1 MPTERAGY
9 TATMFVIDVSPSMGT
24 MRTIFL
30 EPAEDGTERTK
41 QVTHLQWALQYV
53 MLKVQEMIHNG
64 RKTDQCGVI
73 LFGTEDT
80 NNIVEDAH
88 PGEGYTNIVEYIPI
102 THPTPFTLSKIAAIA
117 PSTHFGDREFRSCIK
132 DSKLSI
138 GLFQPSNG
146 IIVAIQTQSEYLI
159 RKPSWTRRMVL
170 VTDGETPLEIEDWEA
185 TTEKINELA
194 INMTIIGVD
203 FDDEDF
209 PFIEPNKSP
218 VKQVNENFW
227 TQFIERVE
235 NGQMGTCAYA
245 IHETSRPEPRP
256 TKSAMSNNVFRIG
269 DPEAYPEQA
278 IEIAVKTSKATAL
291 VRPHSMKKF
300 TKREAVNAT
309 QGGPTQA
316 MSSSEDYKL
325 YVELKR
331 RTEYVVKLVG
341 NGDDEEDEDGDEDG
355 EKEKREPEGEVVE
368 KETLVKAFKYGSTWV
383 PCEEGHFEGLHTRK
397 GIEVLA
403 FIPEAT
409 YPRHFSMGEVQYIY
423 ADVGSSR
430 AQVAFSSIVH
440 AMFKKGLMALVR
452 WVNREDSDPKIG
464 VCKAEPGEVDCM
476 MWVQVPYAED
486 IRRYS
491 FPSLERY
498 VAKSG
503 DVLTEHPY
511 IPTSEMQAAMDDWV
525 DGMGLTDA
533 GPKDENGIRT
543 EWFDLTQS
551 FNPAVHRIKQ
561 ALFHGA
567 VVPDLKAE
575 PVPSPHPEVTKYMES
590 PKRVLRRSK
599 PALEEC
605 VRLFNVKEVPPKV
618 PKKKEQKAIPVAT
631 DNIDVDI
638 DDILGPAVARST
650 PAPAQAQPVSKWTAE
665 PEKWASRKPDQ
676 TLPSPTPS
684 FAELPSAFHSTP
696 KPDAKPKPGRII
708 GNSRPLADFKKNIEA
723 QGDLVS
729 KAVEDMCAIIPEIV
743 DASFST
749 QRYAEALECM
759 QALREVALKEDEIDA
774 WNNFL
779 REFKATCKS
788 PGFRNKDFWSH
799 VQKVGRKLSLIS
811 DTEAEENEGISD
823 VTDRAAAQFIKT

>member
-1 MPTERAGY
+1 MPTDRAGY
-9 TATMFVIDVSPSMGT
+9 TVTMFVVDVSPSMGT
-24 MRTIFL
+24 MRTVFL

-41 QVTHLQWALQYV
+41 EVTHLQWSLQYV

-73 LFGTEDT
+73 LFGTEET
-80 NNIVEDAH
+80 NNVVENVH
-88 PGEGYTNIVEYIPI
+88 PGEGYANIVEYIPI
-102 THPTPFTLSKIAAIA
+102 AHPTPATLSKVAAIT
-117 PSTHFGDREFRSCIK
+117 PSTHFGDPI
-132 DSKLSI
+132 
-138 GLFQPSNG
+138 NG
-146 IIVAIQTQSEYLI
+146 MIVAIQTQSEYLI

-185 TTEKINELA
+185 TVDKINELA
-194 INMTIIGVD
+194 INTTIIGVD

-209 PFIEPNKSP
+209 PFIEPDKSP
-218 VKQVNENFW
+218 RVNENFW
-227 TQFIERVE
+227 KQFIERVE

-245 IHETSRPEPRP
+245 LHETSRPEPRP

-269 DPEAYPEQA
+269 APESTPEQA

-300 TKREAVNAT
+300 TKREAVVPT
-309 QGGPTQA
+309 QGGSTQA
-316 MSSSEDYKL
+316 GSGSDEYKQ

-331 RTEYVVKLVG
+331 RTEYVVRLPESNNK
-341 NGDDEEDEDGDEDG
+341 EDEDEDED
-355 EKEKREPEGEVVE
+355 ENENENENDEEGQGGKQEFQEEVVDA
-368 KETLVKAFKYGSTWV
+368 ETLVKAFKYGSTWV

-397 GIEVLA
+397 GIEVHG
-403 FIPEAT
+403 FIPESK
-409 YPRHFSMGEVQYIY
+409 YRRHFSIGEVQYIY

-440 AMFKKGLMALVR
+440 AMFKQGLMALVR
-452 WVNREDSDPKIG
+452 WVNRDDSDPKMG
-464 VCKAEPGEVDCM
+464 VCKAEPGEVDYM
-476 MWVQVPYAED
+476 MWVQVPFAED

-498 VAKSG
+498 VSKKG
-503 DVLTEHPY
+503 EILREHPY
-511 IPTSEMQAAMDDWV
+511 IPTDDMKTAMDNWV
-525 DGMGLTDA
+525 DGMDLTDA

-575 PVPSPHPEVTKYMES
+575 PVPSPHPEVTKYMDS

-599 PALEEC
+599 SDLEEC
-605 VRLFNVKEVPPKV
+605 IRLFNVKEVPPKI
-618 PKKKEQKAIPVAT
+618 PRKKEQKSIPVAT

-638 DDILGPAVARST
+638 DDILGPAVTRSIPVPT
-650 PAPAQAQPVSKWTAE
+650 QAQLVFKRAAG
-665 PEKWASRKPDQ
+665 PEKRPSRKTDQ
-676 TLPSPTPS
+676 SLPSPTPS

-708 GNSRPLADFKKNIEA
+708 SNSRPLADFKKYIEA
-723 QGDLVS
+723 QGDLVN
-729 KAVEDMCAIIPEIV
+729 KAVEDMCTVIPEIV
-743 DASFST
+743 DSSFST
-749 QRYAEALECM
+749 QRYTEALECM

-779 REFKATCKS
+779 REFKALCKS
-788 PGFRNKDFWSH
+788 PGFRNKDFWNH

>member
-1 MPTERAGY
+1 
-9 TATMFVIDVSPSMGT
+9 MFVVDVSPSMGT
-24 MRTIFL
+24 MRTVFL

-41 QVTHLQWALQYV
+41 EVTHLQWALQYV

-73 LFGTEDT
+73 LFGTEET
-80 NNIVEDAH
+80 QNVVEDAH

-102 THPTPFTLSKIAAIA
+102 AQPTPSTLSKIAAIT
-117 PSTHFGDREFRSCIK
+117 PSTHFGDPI
-132 DSKLSI
+132 
-138 GLFQPSNG
+138 NG

-185 TTEKINELA
+185 TADKINELA
-194 INMTIIGVD
+194 INTTIIGVD

-209 PFIEPNKSP
+209 PFIEPDKSP
-218 VKQVNENFW
+218 RVNENFW

-235 NGQMGTCAYA
+235 NGQIGTCAYA
-245 IHETSRPEPRP
+245 LHETSRPEPRP

-269 DPEAYPEQA
+269 DPEAFPGQA

-291 VRPHSMKKF
+291 VRPHPMKKF
-300 TKREAVNAT
+300 TKREVVAAT
-309 QGGPTQA
+309 QGGPSQA
-316 MSSSEDYKL
+316 GSGPDDYKH

-331 RTEYVVKLVG
+331 RTDYIVKLAESST
-341 NGDDEEDEDGDEDG
+341 EEEEGDED
-355 EKEKREPEGEVVE
+355 KEKSEPQGEVVE
-368 KETLVKAFKYGSTWV
+368 KESLVKAFKYGSTWV

-397 GIEVLA
+397 GIEVIS
-403 FIPEAT
+403 FIPENT
-409 YPRHFSMGEVQYIY
+409 YQRHFSLGEVQYIY

-440 AMFKKGLMALVR
+440 AMFKKGFMAVVR
-452 WVNREDSDPKIG
+452 WVNRDDSDPKMGI
-464 VCKAEPGEVDCM
+464 CKAEPGEADYM
-476 MWVQVPYAED
+476 MWVQIPFAED
-486 IRRYS
+486 VRRYW

-498 VAKSG
+498 VSKKG
-503 DVLTEHPY
+503 EVLKEHPY
-511 IPTSEMQAAMDDWV
+511 IPTSDMNAAMDEWV
-525 DGMGLTDA
+525 DNMDLMDA
-533 GPKDENGIRT
+533 GPKDENGLRT

-567 VVPDLKAE
+567 VVRDLKAE
-575 PVPSPHPEVTKYMES
+575 PVPSPHPEVTKYMEP
-590 PKRVLRRSK
+590 PKRVLKRSK

-605 VRLFNVKEVPPKV
+605 ARLFNVKEVPPKV
-618 PKKKEQKAIPVAT
+618 PRKKEQKAIPVAT
-631 DNIDVDI
+631 ENIEADI
-638 DDILGPAVARST
+638 DDILGPAVTRST
-650 PAPAQAQPVSKWTAE
+650 PALSQVQPVSKRIVE
-665 PEKWASRKPDQ
+665 PEKQPPRKPDHS
-676 TLPSPTPS
+676 LPSPTPS

-696 KPDAKPKPGRII
+696 KPDAKPKPGRIVS
-708 GNSRPLADFKKNIEA
+708 NARPLADFKKNIEA

-729 KAVEDMCAIIPEIV
+729 KAVEDMCAVIPEIV

-749 QRYAEALECM
+749 QRYGEALECM

-779 REFKATCKS
+779 REFKVTCKS
-788 PGFRNKDFWSH
+788 PEFRNKDFWSH
-799 VQKVGRKLSLIS
+799 VQKAGRSLSLIS

-823 VTDRAAAQFIKT
+823 VTDRAAAQFMKT

>member
-1 MPTERAGY
+1 
-9 TATMFVIDVSPSMGT
+9 MFVIDVSPSMGT
-24 MRTIFL
+24 MRTVFL

-41 QVTHLQWALQYV
+41 EVTHLQWALQYV

-64 RKTDQCGVI
+64 RKTDQCGVV

-80 NNIVEDAH
+80 QNVVEDAH

-102 THPTPFTLSKIAAIA
+102 AHPTPSTLSKIAAIA
-117 PSTHFGDREFRSCIK
+117 PSTHFGDPI
-132 DSKLSI
+132 
-138 GLFQPSNG
+138 NG
-146 IIVAIQTQSEYLI
+146 MIVAIQTQSEYLI

-185 TTEKINELA
+185 TVDKINELA
-194 INMTIIGVD
+194 INTTIIGVD

-209 PFIEPNKSP
+209 PFIEPDKSP
-218 VKQVNENFW
+218 VKRVNENFW
-227 TQFIERVE
+227 TQFIDRVE
-235 NGQMGTCAYA
+235 NGQIGTCAYA
-245 IHETSRPEPRP
+245 LHETSRPEPRP

-269 DPEAYPEQA
+269 DPELFPEEV

-300 TKREAVNAT
+300 TKREVVAAT
-309 QGGPTQA
+309 QGGQSQA
-316 MSSSEDYKL
+316 GSSPDDYKH

-331 RTEYVVKLVG
+331 RTDYVVKLIESG
-341 NGDDEEDEDGDEDG
+341 TEEEEGEEDG
-355 EKEKREPEGEVVE
+355 EKQEPQGEVVE

-397 GIEVLA
+397 GIEVVS
-403 FIPEAT
+403 FIEENI
-409 YPRHFSMGEVQYIY
+409 YQRHFSMGEVQYIY
-423 ADVGSSR
+423 ADIGSSR

-440 AMFKKGLMALVR
+440 AMFKKGFMAVVR
-452 WVNREDSDPKIG
+452 WVNRDDSDPKMG
-464 VCKAEPGEVDCM
+464 VCKAEPGEVDYM
-476 MWVQVPYAED
+476 MWVQVPFAED
-486 IRRYS
+486 VRRYP
-491 FPSLERY
+491 FPSLDRY
-498 VAKSG
+498 VTKKNE
-503 DVLTEHPY
+503 VLEEHPY
-511 IPTSEMQAAMDDWV
+511 IPTSDMNAAMDDWV
-525 DGMGLTDA
+525 DNMDLTDA

-575 PVPSPHPEVTKYMES
+575 PVPPPHPEVTKYMES
-590 PKRVLRRSK
+590 PKRVLKRSK
-599 PALEEC
+599 PALQEC
-605 VRLFNVKEVPPKV
+605 IRLFNVKEVPPKV
-618 PKKKEQKAIPVAT
+618 PRKKEQKAIPVAT
-631 DNIDVDI
+631 ENIDVDI
-638 DDILGPAVARST
+638 DDILGPAVAGST
-650 PAPAQAQPVSKWTAE
+650 PAPTQARPGSKRAVE
-665 PEKWASRKPDQ
+665 PEKQPFRKPGHS
-676 TLPSPTPS
+676 LPSPTPS

-696 KPDAKPKPGRII
+696 KPDVKPKPGRII
-708 GNSRPLADFKKNIEA
+708 SNSRPLADFKKNIEA

-729 KAVEDMCAIIPEIV
+729 KVVEDMCAVIPEIV

-759 QALREVALKEDEIDA
+759 QVLREVALKEDEIDA

-788 PGFRNKDFWSH
+788 SGFRNKDFWSH

-811 DTEAEENEGISD
+811 DTEAEENEGMSD
-823 VTDRAAAQFIKT
+823 VTDRAAAQFMKN

>member
-24 MRTIFL
+24 MRTVFL

-41 QVTHLQWALQYV
+41 EVTHLQWALQYV

-80 NNIVEDAH
+80 NNVVEDAH

-102 THPTPFTLSKIAAIA
+102 AHPTPATLSKITAIT
-117 PSTHFGDREFRSCIK
+117 PSTHFGDPI
-132 DSKLSI
+132 
-138 GLFQPSNG
+138 NG

-159 RKPSWTRRMVL
+159 KKPSWTRRMVL

-185 TTEKINELA
+185 TVDKINELA
-194 INMTIIGVD
+194 INTTIIGVD

-209 PFIEPNKSP
+209 PFIEPDKSP
-218 VKQVNENFW
+218 VKRVNENFW

-245 IHETSRPEPRP
+245 LHETSRPEPRP

-269 DPEAYPEQA
+269 DPESFPEQA

-300 TKREAVNAT
+300 TKREAVTAT
-309 QGGPTQA
+309 QGGSSQA
-316 MSSSEDYKL
+316 RSSSDDYKH

-331 RTEYVVKLVG
+331 RTEYVVKLIE
-341 NGDDEEDEDGDEDG
+341 NSNEEEDEEEG
-355 EKEKREPEGEVVE
+355 EKQEVQGEVVE

-397 GIEVLA
+397 GIEVNA

-423 ADVGSSR
+423 ADIGSSR

-440 AMFKKGLMALVR
+440 AMFKKGLMAIVR
-452 WVNREDSDPKIG
+452 WVNRDDSDPKMG
-464 VCKAEPGEVDCM
+464 VCKAEPGEVDYL
-476 MWVQVPYAED
+476 MWVQIPFAED
-486 IRRYS
+486 IRRYN
-491 FPSLERY
+491 FPSLDQYTTKKGE
-498 VAKSG
+498 
-503 DVLTEHPY
+503 VLKEHPY
-511 IPTSEMQAAMDDWV
+511 IPTSEMEAAMEDWV
-525 DGMGLTDA
+525 DSMDLTDA
-533 GPKDENGIRT
+533 GPRDENGIRT

-551 FNPAVHRIKQ
+551 FNPAVHRVKQ

-590 PKRVLRRSK
+590 PKRVLKRSK

-605 VRLFNVKEVPPKV
+605 IRLFNVKEVPPKV
-618 PKKKEQKAIPVAT
+618 TRKKEQKAIPVAT

-638 DDILGPAVARST
+638 DDILGPAVARPT
-650 PAPAQAQPVSKWTAE
+650 PAPTQTQPVSKRAAE
-665 PEKWASRKPDQ
+665 LEERPPPKPGHS
-676 TLPSPTPS
+676 LPSPTPS
-684 FAELPSAFHSTP
+684 FAELPSTYHSTP
-696 KPDAKPKPGRII
+696 KPDAKPKSGRII
-708 GNSRPLADFKKNIEA
+708 SNSRPLADFKKNIET
-723 QGDLVS
+723 QGDLIS
-729 KAVEDMCAIIPEIV
+729 KAVEDMCVVIPEIV

-779 REFKATCKS
+779 REFKVTCKS
-788 PGFRNKDFWSH
+788 PAFRNKDFWSH

-823 VTDRAAAQFIKT
+823 VTDRAAAQFMKT

>member
-9 TATMFVIDVSPSMGT
+9 TATMFVVDVSPSMGT
-24 MRTIFL
+24 MRTVFL

-41 QVTHLQWALQYV
+41 EVTHLQWALQYV

-64 RKTDQCGVI
+64 RKTDQCGVV

-80 NNIVEDAH
+80 QNVVEDAH

-102 THPTPFTLSKIAAIA
+102 AHPTPSTLSKIAAIT
-117 PSTHFGDREFRSCIK
+117 PSTHFGDPI
-132 DSKLSI
+132 
-138 GLFQPSNG
+138 NG
-146 IIVAIQTQSEYLI
+146 MIVAIQTQSEYLI

-170 VTDGETPLEIEDWEA
+170 VTDGETPLEVEDWEA
-185 TTEKINELA
+185 TVDKINELA
-194 INMTIIGVD
+194 INTTIIGVD

-209 PFIEPNKSP
+209 PFIEPDKSP
-218 VKQVNENFW
+218 VKRVNENFW
-227 TQFIERVE
+227 TQFIDRVE
-235 NGQMGTCAYA
+235 NGQIGTCAYA
-245 IHETSRPEPRP
+245 LHETSRPEPRP

-269 DPEAYPEQA
+269 DPELFPEEV

-300 TKREAVNAT
+300 TKREVVAAT
-309 QGGPTQA
+309 QGGPSQA
-316 MSSSEDYKL
+316 GASPDDYKH

-331 RTEYVVKLVG
+331 RTDYVVKLIESG
-341 NGDDEEDEDGDEDG
+341 TEEEEGDEDR
-355 EKEKREPEGEVVE
+355 EKQEPQGEVVE

-397 GIEVLA
+397 GIEVVS
-403 FIPEAT
+403 FIAENT
-409 YPRHFSMGEVQYIY
+409 YQRHFSMSEVQYIY
-423 ADVGSSR
+423 ADIGSSR

-440 AMFKKGLMALVR
+440 AMFKKGFMAVVR
-452 WVNREDSDPKIG
+452 WVNRDDSDPKMG
-464 VCKAEPGEVDCM
+464 VCKAEPGEVDYM
-476 MWVQVPYAED
+476 MWVQIPFAED
-486 IRRYS
+486 VRRYP
-491 FPSLERY
+491 FPSLDRY
-498 VAKSG
+498 VTKKNE
-503 DVLTEHPY
+503 VLEEHPY
-511 IPTSEMQAAMDDWV
+511 IPTSDMNAAMDDWV
-525 DGMGLTDA
+525 ENMDLADA
-533 GPKDENGIRT
+533 GPKDENGLRT

-575 PVPSPHPEVTKYMES
+575 PVPPPHPEVTKYMES
-590 PKRVLRRSK
+590 PRRVLKRSI
-599 PALEEC
+599 PALEQC
-605 VRLFNVKEVPPKV
+605 IRLFNVKEVPPKV
-618 PKKKEQKAIPVAT
+618 PRKKEQKAIPVAT
-631 DNIDVDI
+631 ENIDVDI

-650 PAPAQAQPVSKWTAE
+650 PAPMQARPVSKRAVE
-665 PEKWASRKPDQ
+665 PEKQPFKKPGHS
-676 TLPSPTPS
+676 LPSPTPS

-708 GNSRPLADFKKNIEA
+708 SNSRPLADFKKNIEA

-729 KAVEDMCAIIPEIV
+729 KVVEDMCAVIPEIV

-759 QALREVALKEDEIDA
+759 QVLREVALKEDEIDA

-788 PGFRNKDFWSH
+788 SGFRNKDFWSH

-811 DTEAEENEGISD
+811 DTEAEENEGMSD
-823 VTDRAAAQFIKT
+823 VTDRAAAQFMKN

>member
-9 TATMFVIDVSPSMGT
+9 TATMFVVDVSPSMGT
-24 MRTIFL
+24 TRTVFL

-41 QVTHLQWALQYV
+41 EVTHLQWALQYV

-64 RKTDQCGVI
+64 RKTDQCGVV

-80 NNIVEDAH
+80 QNVVEDAH

-102 THPTPFTLSKIAAIA
+102 AHPTPSTLSKIAAIT
-117 PSTHFGDREFRSCIK
+117 PSTHFGDPI
-132 DSKLSI
+132 
-138 GLFQPSNG
+138 NG
-146 IIVAIQTQSEYLI
+146 MIVAIQTQSEYLI

-185 TTEKINELA
+185 TVDKINELA
-194 INMTIIGVD
+194 INTTIIGVD

-209 PFIEPNKSP
+209 PFIEPDKSP
-218 VKQVNENFW
+218 AKRVNENFW
-227 TQFIERVE
+227 TQFIDRVE
-235 NGQMGTCAYA
+235 NGQIGTCAYA
-245 IHETSRPEPRP
+245 LHETSRPEPRP

-269 DPEAYPEQA
+269 DPELFPEEV

-300 TKREAVNAT
+300 TKREVVAAT
-309 QGGPTQA
+309 QGSPSQA
-316 MSSSEDYKL
+316 GSSPDDYKH

-331 RTEYVVKLVG
+331 RTDYVVKLIDSG
-341 NGDDEEDEDGDEDG
+341 TEEEEGDEDR
-355 EKEKREPEGEVVE
+355 EKQEPQGEVVE

-397 GIEVLA
+397 GIEVVS
-403 FIPEAT
+403 FIAENM
-409 YPRHFSMGEVQYIY
+409 YQRHFSMSEVQYIY
-423 ADVGSSR
+423 ADIGSSR

-440 AMFKKGLMALVR
+440 AMFKKGFMAVVR
-452 WVNREDSDPKIG
+452 WVNRDDSDPKMG
-464 VCKAEPGEVDCM
+464 VCKAEPGEVDYM
-476 MWVQVPYAED
+476 MWVQIPFAED
-486 IRRYS
+486 VRRYP
-491 FPSLERY
+491 FPSLDRY
-498 VAKSG
+498 VTKKNE
-503 DVLTEHPY
+503 VLEEHPY
-511 IPTSEMQAAMDDWV
+511 IPTSDMNAAMDDWV
-525 DGMGLTDA
+525 DNMDLTDA
-533 GPKDENGIRT
+533 GPKDENGLRT

-575 PVPSPHPEVTKYMES
+575 PVPPPHPEVTKYMES
-590 PKRVLRRSK
+590 PRRVLKRSI
-599 PALEEC
+599 PALEQC
-605 VRLFNVKEVPPKV
+605 IRLFNVKEVPPKV
-618 PKKKEQKAIPVAT
+618 PRKKEQKAIPVAT
-631 DNIDVDI
+631 ENIDVDI

-650 PAPAQAQPVSKWTAE
+650 PAPMQARPVSKRAVE
-665 PEKWASRKPDQ
+665 PEKQPFKKPGHS
-676 TLPSPTPS
+676 LPSPTPS

-708 GNSRPLADFKKNIEA
+708 SNSRPLADFKKNIEA

-729 KAVEDMCAIIPEIV
+729 KVVEDMCAVIPEIV

-759 QALREVALKEDEIDA
+759 QVLREVALKEDEIDA

-779 REFKATCKS
+779 REFKSTCKS
-788 PGFRNKDFWSH
+788 SGFRNKDFWSH

-811 DTEAEENEGISD
+811 DTEAEENEGMSD
-823 VTDRAAAQFIKT
+823 VTDRAAAQFVKN

>member
-24 MRTIFL
+24 MRTVFL

-41 QVTHLQWALQYV
+41 EVTHLQWALQYV

-64 RKTDQCGVI
+64 RKTDQCGVV

-80 NNIVEDAH
+80 QNVVEDAH

-102 THPTPFTLSKIAAIA
+102 AHPTPSTLSKIAAIA
-117 PSTHFGDREFRSCIK
+117 PSTHFGDPI
-132 DSKLSI
+132 
-138 GLFQPSNG
+138 NG
-146 IIVAIQTQSEYLI
+146 MIVAIQTQSEYLI

-185 TTEKINELA
+185 TVDKINELA
-194 INMTIIGVD
+194 INTTIIGVD

-209 PFIEPNKSP
+209 PFIEPDKSP
-218 VKQVNENFW
+218 RVNENFW
-227 TQFIERVE
+227 TQFIDRVE
-235 NGQMGTCAYA
+235 NGQIGTCAYA
-245 IHETSRPEPRP
+245 LHETSRPEPRP

-269 DPEAYPEQA
+269 DPELFPEEV

-300 TKREAVNAT
+300 TKREVVAAT
-309 QGGPTQA
+309 QGGQSQA
-316 MSSSEDYKL
+316 GSSPDDYKH

-331 RTEYVVKLVG
+331 RTDYVVKLIESG
-341 NGDDEEDEDGDEDG
+341 TEEEEGEEDG
-355 EKEKREPEGEVVE
+355 EKQEPQGEVVE

-397 GIEVLA
+397 GIEVVS
-403 FIPEAT
+403 FIEENI
-409 YPRHFSMGEVQYIY
+409 YQRHFSMGEVQYIY
-423 ADVGSSR
+423 ADIGSSR

-440 AMFKKGLMALVR
+440 AMFKKGFMAVVR
-452 WVNREDSDPKIG
+452 WVNRDDSDPKMG
-464 VCKAEPGEVDCM
+464 VCKAEPGEVDYM
-476 MWVQVPYAED
+476 MWVQVPFAED
-486 IRRYS
+486 VRRYP
-491 FPSLERY
+491 FPSLDRY
-498 VAKSG
+498 VTKKNE
-503 DVLTEHPY
+503 VLEEHPY
-511 IPTSEMQAAMDDWV
+511 IPTSDMNAAMDDWV
-525 DGMGLTDA
+525 DNMDLTDA

-575 PVPSPHPEVTKYMES
+575 PVPPPHPEVTKYMES
-590 PKRVLRRSK
+590 PKRVLKRSK
-599 PALEEC
+599 PALQEC
-605 VRLFNVKEVPPKV
+605 IRLFNVKEVPPKV
-618 PKKKEQKAIPVAT
+618 PRKKEQKAIPVAT
-631 DNIDVDI
+631 ENIDVDI
-638 DDILGPAVARST
+638 DDILGPAVAGST
-650 PAPAQAQPVSKWTAE
+650 PAPTQARPGSKRAVE
-665 PEKWASRKPDQ
+665 PEKQPFRKPGHS
-676 TLPSPTPS
+676 LPSPTPS

-696 KPDAKPKPGRII
+696 KPDVKPKPGRII
-708 GNSRPLADFKKNIEA
+708 SNSRPLADFKKNIEA

-729 KAVEDMCAIIPEIV
+729 KVVEDMCAVIPEIV

-759 QALREVALKEDEIDA
+759 QVLREVALKEDEIDA

-788 PGFRNKDFWSH
+788 SGFRNKDFWSH

-811 DTEAEENEGISD
+811 DTEAEENEGMSD
-823 VTDRAAAQFIKT
+823 VTDRAAAQFMKN

>member
-1 MPTERAGY
+1 
-9 TATMFVIDVSPSMGT
+9 MFVVDVSPSMGT
-24 MRTIFL
+24 MRTVFL

-41 QVTHLQWALQYV
+41 EVTHLQWALQYV

-80 NNIVEDAH
+80 QNVVEDAH
-88 PGEGYTNIVEYIPI
+88 PGEGYTHIVEYIPI
-102 THPTPFTLSKIAAIA
+102 AHPTPATLSKIAAIT
-117 PSTHFGDREFRSCIK
+117 PSTHFGDPI
-132 DSKLSI
+132 
-138 GLFQPSNG
+138 NG

-159 RKPSWTRRMVL
+159 RKPSWSRRMVL
-170 VTDGETPLEIEDWEA
+170 VTDAETPLEIEDWEA
-185 TTEKINELA
+185 TVDKINELA
-194 INMTIIGVD
+194 INTTIIGVD

-209 PFIEPNKSP
+209 PFIEPDKSP
-218 VKQVNENFW
+218 VKRVNENFW

-245 IHETSRPEPRP
+245 LHETSRPEPRP
-256 TKSAMSNNVFRIG
+256 TKSAMSNNIFRIG
-269 DPEAYPEQA
+269 DTEAFPEQA

-300 TKREAVNAT
+300 TKREVVPPT

-316 MSSSEDYKL
+316 GSTPDDYKH

-331 RTEYVVKLVG
+331 RTEYIVKLIE
-341 NGDDEEDEDGDEDG
+341 NSNDEEGEEGDE
-355 EKEKREPEGEVVE
+355 EKQEPQGEVVE

-397 GIEVLA
+397 GIEVHA
-403 FIPEAT
+403 FIPEAG
-409 YPRHFSMGEVQYIY
+409 YPRHFSMGEIQYIY

-440 AMFKKGLMALVR
+440 AMFKKHLMALVR
-452 WVNREDSDPKIG
+452 WVNRDDSDPKMG
-464 VCKAEPGEVDCM
+464 VCRAEPGEVDCM
-476 MWVQVPYAED
+476 MWVQVPFSED
-486 IRRYS
+486 IRRYV

-498 VAKSG
+498 ISKKG
-503 DVLTEHPY
+503 EILKEHPY
-511 IPTSEMQAAMDDWV
+511 IPTSDMNAAMDDWV
-525 DGMGLTDA
+525 DNMDLTDA

-590 PKRVLRRSK
+590 PKRVLKRSK

-605 VRLFNVKEVPPKV
+605 IRLFNVKEVPPKV
-618 PKKKEQKAIPVAT
+618 PRKKEQKAIPVAI

-638 DDILGPAVARST
+638 DDILGPAVPRST
-650 PAPAQAQPVSKWTAE
+650 QAPTQAQPVSKPAAE
-665 PEKWASRKPDQ
+665 PEKLPPRKPNQ
-676 TLPSPTPS
+676 SLPSPTPS
-684 FAELPSAFHSTP
+684 FAELPSTFHSTP
-696 KPDAKPKPGRII
+696 KSDAKPKPGRII
-708 GNSRPLADFKKNIEA
+708 SISRPLADFKKNIEA
-723 QGDLVS
+723 EGDLVS
-729 KAVEDMCAIIPEIV
+729 KAVEDMCAVIPEIV

-749 QRYAEALECM
+749 QRYAEAIECM